1 MAECRRSAAWVRDG
15 HHLGVDTYAN
25 SSELVVPRMVANEIA
40 VLGPGE
46 AKTSSQESFHVST
59 RHGRSNVGL
68 LGTVDDDSKIA
79 LLIIRLTVAKPHVES
94 GSGMKDMWQP
104 WRSYPDIIHNVSQEL
119 LRCLDGK

>member
-1 MAECRRSAAWVRDG
+1 M
-15 HHLGVDTYAN
+15 
-25 SSELVVPRMVANEIA
+25 VVPRMVANEIA

-79 LLIIRLTVAKPHVES
+79 LLKIRLTVANP
-94 GSGMKDMWQP
+94 MW
-104 WRSYPDIIHNVSQEL
+104 SQ
-119 LRCLDGK
+119 GPV